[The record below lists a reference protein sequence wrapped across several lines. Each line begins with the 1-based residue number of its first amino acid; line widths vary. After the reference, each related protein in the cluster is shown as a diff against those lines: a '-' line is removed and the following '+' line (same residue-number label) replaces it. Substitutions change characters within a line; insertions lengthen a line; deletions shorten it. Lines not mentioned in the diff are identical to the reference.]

1 MAAIPLDIVTLDRR
15 SQVPL
20 QTQLYRA
27 LREAI
32 LHGRL
37 RPGLRLPATRLL
49 ARDLRI
55 ARNTVVA
62 VFEQLAA
69 EGYLAARVGAGTV
82 VAPLRPEALLHAQP
96 PARRSASGDAPG
108 LSRRGAALAAVRRGG
123 PDAGGKSAARA
134 FQVGLPAVDQ
144 FPIELWAR
152 LLARRVRMPTRSALG
167 YDYAAGLPALCEAIA
182 QYLGAARGVVCRPE
196 QVIVVAGAQA
206 GLDLAC
212 RLLLDPGDAA
222 WMEEPGYLG
231 ARGALLA
238 ASATLVPVP
247 VDDEGLDVAAGA
259 QAAPNGRLVYTSPSH
274 QHPLGVTMSLAR
286 RLALLEWAARMRA
299 WVLEDDYD
307 SEYRYGGRPLAAM
320 QGIDATGRVI
330 YVGTFSK
337 TMFPALRVGYLV
349 VPPPLVE
356 PFGIAM
362 RHTGHSA
369 PVAVQAALADFIGEG
384 HFAAH
389 VRRMR
394 VLYASRQ
401 ARLLRAAR
409 RHGLVDV
416 RPAEAG
422 MHLVA
427 ALPPDAD
434 DVAIAARAVEAGV
447 VVRPISTQ
455 YLGRPDRRAL
465 LLGYAGVP
473 EREIDRGIELLAR
486 VLQEGSRRSVARGL
500 RSKT

>member
-1 MAAIPLDIVTLDRR
+1 MAAISLDILALDRR
-15 SQVPL
+15 AGTPL

-37 RPGLRLPATRLL
+37 RPGLRLPATRVL

-62 VFEQLAA
+62 VFEQLVA
-69 EGYLAARVGAGTV
+69 EGYLEARVGSGTL
-82 VAPLRPEALLHAQP
+82 VAKLRPETLLHAQP
-96 PARRSASGDAPG
+96 PPRRAPAG
-108 LSRRGAALAAVRRGG
+108 ERPRLSRRGAALAAIRRAS
-123 PDAGGKSAARA
+123 PETPARA
-134 FQVGLPAVDQ
+134 FQVGLPAVEQ
-144 FPIELWAR
+144 FPIDLWAR
-152 LLARRVRMPTRSALG
+152 LLARRVRTPARSALG
-167 YDYAAGLPALCEAIA
+167 YEYAAGLPALCEAIA

-212 RLLLDPGDAA
+212 RLLIDPGDPA
-222 WMEEPGYLG
+222 WIEEPGYLG

-247 VDDEGLDVAAGA
+247 VDDEGLDVAAGERV
-259 QAAPNGRLVYTSPSH
+259 APGARLVYTSPSH
-274 QHPLGVTMSLAR
+274 QLPLGVTVSLAR
-286 RLALLEWAARMRA
+286 RLALLDWATRAGA

-320 QGIDATGRVI
+320 QGIDASGCVI

-349 VPPPLVE
+349 VPPPLAE
-356 PFGIAM
+356 PFSVAM

-369 PVAVQAALADFIGEG
+369 PVAVQAALADFIAEG
-384 HFAAH
+384 HFASH

-394 VLYASRQ
+394 GLYAARQ
-401 ARLLRAAR
+401 ARLLRSAR
-409 RHGLVDV
+409 RHLAGLLDV
-416 RPAEAG
+416 APAEAG

-427 ALPPDAD
+427 ALPPGTD
-434 DVAIAARAVEAGV
+434 DVALAAEVARAGI
-447 VVRPISTQ
+447 VVRPLSVH
-455 YLGRPDRRAL
+455 YVGRPVRNGL

-473 EREIDRGIELLAR
+473 EREIDRGVEVLAR
-486 VLQEGSRRSVARGL
+486 VLRERGRRAAGSGVRSRA
-500 RSKT
+500 

>member
-1 MAAIPLDIVTLDRR
+1 MAALILDVVTLDRR
-15 SQVPL
+15 VAVPL

-32 LHGRL
+32 LQGRL
-37 RPGLRLPATRLL
+37 RPGLRLPATRVL

-62 VFEQLAA
+62 VFEQLVA
-69 EGYLAARVGAGTV
+69 EGYLEARVGSGTV
-82 VAPLRPEALLHAQP
+82 VAQLAPETLLHAQP
-96 PARRSASGDAPG
+96 ATKRPSAGEKPQ
-108 LSRRGAALAAVRRGG
+108 LSRRGVALAAVRRAS
-123 PDAGGKSAARA
+123 PVTPSRA
-134 FQVGLPAVDQ
+134 FQVGLPAVDH
-144 FPIELWAR
+144 FPIDLWAR
-152 LLARRVRMPTRSALG
+152 LLARRVRTPTRSALG
-167 YDYAAGLPALCEAIA
+167 YDYAAGYPPLCEAVA

-222 WMEEPGYLG
+222 WIEEPGYVG

-259 QAAPNGRLVYTSPSH
+259 RRAPRARLAYTSPSH
-274 QHPLGVTMSLAR
+274 QLPLGVTTSLAR
-286 RLALLEWAARMRA
+286 RLQLLDWATRA
-299 WVLEDDYD
+299 GAWILEDDYD

-320 QGIDATGRVI
+320 QGIDATGHVI

-337 TMFPALRVGYLV
+337 TLFPALRVGYLV
-349 VPPPLVE
+349 VPPSLVE
-356 PFGIAM
+356 PFSVAM

-369 PVAVQAALADFIGEG
+369 PVAVQAALADFIADGY
-384 HFAAH
+384 FAAH

-394 VLYASRQ
+394 VLYATRQ
-401 ARLLRAAR
+401 ARLLRAAKK
-409 RHGLVDV
+409 HLAGLVDM

-427 ALPPDAD
+427 ELPAGVD
-434 DVAIAARAVEAGV
+434 DVALTARALDAGV
-447 VVRPISTQ
+447 VVRPLSSH
-455 YLGRPDRRAL
+455 YLERADRSGL
-465 LLGYAGVP
+465 LLGYAGVA
-473 EREIDRGIELLAR
+473 ERDIDRGVEQLAP
-486 VLQEGSRRSVARGL
+486 VLRAQSRPRAPAGVRSR
-500 RSKT
+500 T